1 MLGLGR
7 LPIITFYSFT
17 STSSSRQ
24 VNPLRSSNIRT
35 FMTNK
40 NNLFFDMKS
49 FTSQKEAQDHV
60 VQESLEDNSS
70 STHCGHLACQHDS
83 SLKSLATAKIVS
95 CAAYNVAS
103 SSKKKKKK
111 GKNKK
116 VPDEEC
122 VDGTRTGSKEY
133 SPMAYAIT
141 LTDSVFFPAGGGQPA
156 DHGKLHIRYSSLGKE
171 IELYVEDA
179 QNIKEVCVLSCR
191 MLKSDPLS
199 LPDGIM
205 NSLGESEI
213 EITQVIDWD
222 RRFDLMTQ
230 HSAQHLVSAVAL
242 GDFDIGTHT
251 FSLGEKT
258 SYSYIDLTIDESWD
272 KDHASVV
279 VTQIEQKA
287 NNLIRDDLSM
297 IPTWLEVDDPLFQSK
312 VRSRLLPS
320 GIKGPIRL
328 VQIAN
333 GDVDMNTCCG
343 THVKSIGQLQMIK
356 FFKLERVKPTIFRVH
371 FAAAKR
377 LVDVMNGMYDN
388 QAKLNNM
395 LSCREEEQV
404 QRVTQLLDDKR
415 KNASDTKYVLEKLCA
430 CQSRELAAKVE
441 NNLAIM
447 DVGDVDMGYL
457 TMLSASVLDLV
468 SNDDIVILL
477 VCGIDGSEEGSFL
490 LVGNKEK
497 VEMSGKK
504 VAELLNGRGGGRNG
518 KFQGK
523 ASKIRSALPDVQAFL
538 QSL

>member
-1 MLGLGR
+1 
-7 LPIITFYSFT
+7 
-17 STSSSRQ
+17 
-24 VNPLRSSNIRT
+24 
-35 FMTNK
+35 
-40 NNLFFDMKS
+40 MKS
-49 FTSQKEAQDHV
+49 FASQKEAQDHV
-60 VQESLEDNSS
+60 VQESLVGDSR

-95 CAAYNVAS
+95 CASYTVAI
-103 SSKKKKKK
+103 KKKKK
-111 GKNKK
+111 GKKNK
-116 VPDEEC
+116 VVDQEC
-122 VDGTRTGSKEY
+122 LDDGKEY

-156 DHGKLHIRYSSLGKE
+156 DHGTLHIRHPSMGGE
-171 IELYVEDA
+171 IELHVEDA

-191 MLKSDPLS
+191 MLKSDEFS
-199 LPDGIM
+199 DEVR
-205 NSLGESEI
+205 NSFGES

-242 GDFDIGTHT
+242 GDCDIGTHT
-251 FSLGEKT
+251 FSLGENT
-258 SYSYIDLTIDESWD
+258 SYSYIDLIIDESWD
-272 KDHASVV
+272 KDHASAVV
-279 VTQIEQKA
+279 KRIEKKA
-287 NNLIRDDLSM
+287 NDLIRDNLSM

-333 GDVDMNTCCG
+333 GDVDINTCCG

-356 FFKLERVKPTIFRVH
+356 FFKLERVKPTIFRVY

-388 QAKLNNM
+388 QARLNNV
-395 LSCREEEQV
+395 LSCRDEEQV

-415 KNASDTKYVLEKLCA
+415 KTASDTKYLLEKLCA
-430 CQSRELAAKVE
+430 CQSRELAEKVE
-441 NNLAIM
+441 NNVAIM
-447 DVGDVDMGYL
+447 DAGDVDMGYL
-457 TMLSASVLDLV
+457 TMLSASVLNLV
-468 SNDDIVILL
+468 SNDDVILF
-477 VCGIDGSEEGSFL
+477 VCGPDGSEEGSFL

-504 VAELLNGRGGGRNG
+504 VAERLNGRGGGRNG